1 MATTRAGDLR
11 DRVGFYK
18 PVETDD
24 GYGNTQIGFPPV
36 PTVGPFAA
44 QIVAKLGGESVLQ
57 GRLAGTNLVNITVRA
72 SADAKQVTTAWRARD
87 ERAGVDYNIR
97 SIIDPYKGTA
107 QRGRFLEMLCEQG
120 VAQ

>member
-18 PVETDD
+18 PLETDD
-24 GYGNTQIGFPPV
+24 GLGNTRAGWPSA

-44 QIVAKLGGESVLQ
+44 QIVARLGGEAVMQ
-57 GRLAGTNLVNITVRA
+57 GRLAGKNYVNITVRA
-72 SADAKQVTTAWRARD
+72 SADSRQVTDAWKARD
-87 ERAGVDYNIR
+87 ERAGIDYNIR
-97 SIIDPYKGTA
+97 SIVDPYRGTPR
-107 QRGRFLEMLCEQG
+107 RGRYLEMLCEQG